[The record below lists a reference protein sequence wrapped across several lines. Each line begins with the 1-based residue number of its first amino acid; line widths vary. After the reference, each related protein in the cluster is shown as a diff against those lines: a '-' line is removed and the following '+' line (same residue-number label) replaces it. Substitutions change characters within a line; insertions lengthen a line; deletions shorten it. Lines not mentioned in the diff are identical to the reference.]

1 MAVYPEIDQSRLKL
15 LCGILS
21 EAVTH
26 REIAPLLKDARIEE
40 VLCDGSKAER
50 FFLTLAQKQS
60 LTRTSNA
67 ILNLV
72 TKVFHP
78 SRFQDK
84 SDSYLELRQKLNFH
98 LAFLGLE
105 IGQDGQLRP
114 VSQAKTLSEAE
125 TRAAEIQSELHRR
138 QVHPDVLSF
147 CRPELVDQNYF
158 HCVLEASKS
167 LAQKIRNKTG
177 LTADGAELVD
187 RAFSTKDPWL
197 ALNSLQ
203 TNDER
208 MEQSGFANLLKG
220 IFGTFRN
227 VTAHRPKI
235 YWAIDKKEA
244 MDALTIISY
253 AHRRLDEVVPVPK
266 KVEA

>member
-1 MAVYPEIDQSRLKL
+1 MTVYPDIDQSRLKL

-21 EAVTH
+21 QAVTH
-26 REIAPLLKDARIEE
+26 SEISPLLRDARIEE
-40 VLCDGSKAER
+40 ASGGSKADR
-50 FFLTLAQKQS
+50 LFSTLAQNQGM
-60 LTRTSNA
+60 TRTSNA
-67 ILNLV
+67 VLQFL

-84 SDSYLELRQKLNFH
+84 PDDYLKLRQGVNFH

-105 IGQDGQLRP
+105 VGQDGHLRAIAK
-114 VSQAKTLSEAE
+114 AKTLSEAA
-125 TRAAEIQSELHRR
+125 TRAAEVQSELRKR
-138 QVHPDVLSF
+138 QVHPDVLRF

-167 LAQKIRNKTG
+167 LAQKIRDKTG
-177 LTADGAELVD
+177 LSEDGAELVD
-187 RAFSTKDPWL
+187 KAFSTKDPRL
-197 ALNSLQ
+197 ALNSLS

-235 YWAIDKKEA
+235 HWAVDKKDA

-253 AHRRLDEVVPVPK
+253 AHRRLDEVVAVSK
-266 KVEA
+266 RTAD